1 MRLPAALAPILI
13 TGLVVAACGGDA
25 ATPTPASDAATSA
38 PAATS
43 EAGAAGVDV
52 AAPSVAA
59 ASLAPVAEYGK
70 KAEVTNE
77 ADPAATYALTSG
89 RYRMQWSTT
98 GCTQVDFLVS
108 QVDGDFSYDKPS
120 KSSFASGTINDLPE
134 GSYTVTQNDPSCT
147 EWTVRIDW
155 MTN

>member
-1 MRLPAALAPILI
+1 MRLPAALAPILV
-13 TGLVVAACGGDA
+13 TGLMVAACGGDE
-25 ATPTPASDAATSA
+25 ATPA
-38 PAATS
+38 PT
-43 EAGAAGVDV
+43 GVDT

-70 KAEVTNE
+70 KAEVTSE

-134 GSYTVTQNDPSCT
+134 GSYTITQNDPGCT

>member
-1 MRLPAALAPILI
+1 MRLPAALAPILV
-13 TGLVVAACGGDA
+13 TGLMVAACGGDE

-43 EAGAAGVDV
+43 EAGATGGETASG
-52 AAPSVAA
+52 

-70 KAEVTNE
+70 KAEVTSE

-98 GCTQVDFLVS
+98 DCTQVDFVVS
-108 QVDGDFSYDKPS
+108 QVDGDFSFSKPS
-120 KSSFASGTINDLPE
+120 KSSFASTTINDLPE
-134 GSYTVTQNDPSCT
+134 GSYTVTQGDPSCT